1 MPERYITLDF
11 ESSGLAEHSYPIE
24 VGVAIGDGQR
34 IAQRFNTLIRP
45 RAGWIEHGVWLAAAQ
60 AIHGI
65 TEAELSQGLD
75 ADEVCDRLDA
85 MLKGQVVIVDGG
97 EWDIYWLLRLY
108 AGRKPAFRLCDIE
121 KVPYNALA
129 QMREKISVAHRA
141 QADADWLHDALMA
154 IEWKIAA

>member
-11 ESSGLAEHSYPIE
+11 ESSGLAENSYPIE
-24 VGVAIGDGQR
+24 VGVAIGNGQR
-34 IAQRFNTLIRP
+34 VAERFNTLIKPRP
-45 RAGWIEHGVWLAAAQ
+45 DWIANGVWLEAAQ

-65 TEAELSQGLD
+65 TMAELREGLG

-108 AGRKPAFRLCDIE
+108 AGRQPAFRLCNIE
-121 KVPYNALA
+121 KIPYYTLGL
-129 QMREKISVAHRA
+129 MRQKISVAHRA
-141 QADADWLHDALMA
+141 QADADWLHDALME
-154 IEWKIAA
+154 IEWEIAA